1 MRGLTDFTE
10 DTLAVTDVIQPSSQR
25 ESDDRQLAVQAR
37 QDHAAFE
44 QLYRRY
50 VDRVYRYCY
59 VHTGDS
65 RDAEDLTAQTF
76 LAALEGIG
84 RYQQRGTF
92 AAWLFGIAWRKCN
105 DHHRRRYH
113 RPRLPLAAAGDL
125 DDPAAPD
132 LEQRAT
138 DLTLLDCVQQA
149 LGSLSPDRREALRLR
164 FWGGLSTAE
173 IAGVMGRRES
183 AVKMLVSR
191 AVADLRTRC
200 LDEE

>member
-1 MRGLTDFTE
+1 MT
-10 DTLAVTDVIQPSSQR
+10 VTDAIQPARQR
-25 ESDDRQLAVQAR
+25 EYDDRQLALAAQR
-37 QDHAAFE
+37 DHTAFE

-84 RYQQRGTF
+84 RYQRRGSF
-92 AAWLFGIAWRKCN
+92 AAWLFGIARRKCN
-105 DHHRRRYH
+105 DHHRRRYQ
-113 RPRLPLAAAGDL
+113 RPRVPLAAAGEL

-132 LEQRAT
+132 LEQGAADQR
-138 DLTLLDCVQQA
+138 LLACIHQA

-173 IAGVMGRRES
+173 IAHVMGRREG

-200 LDEE
+200 LDVE

>member
-1 MRGLTDFTE
+1 MT
-10 DTLAVTDVIQPSSQR
+10 VTDVIQPSRQR
-25 ESDDRQLAVQAR
+25 EGDDGELALSAQ

-50 VDRVYRYCY
+50 VDRVYRYCF

-84 RYQQRGTF
+84 RYQRRGSF

-105 DHHRRRYH
+105 DHHRRRY
-113 RPRLPLAAAGDL
+113 RRQPLPLAAAGDL
-125 DDPAAPD
+125 HDPAAPD
-132 LEQRAT
+132 LEQQAT
-138 DLTLLDCVQQA
+138 DRRLLGCVLRA

-164 FWGGLSTAE
+164 FWGGLNTAE
-173 IAGVMGRRES
+173 IAEVMGRREG

>member
-1 MRGLTDFTE
+1 MSE
-10 DTLAVTDVIQPSSQR
+10 EPLAVIDAIQPTR
-25 ESDDRQLAVQAR
+25 EGDSDDHELARAAR

-76 LAALEGIG
+76 LAAFEGIG
-84 RYQQRGTF
+84 RYHRRGSV

-105 DHHRRRYH
+105 DYHRRRY
-113 RPRLPLAAAGDL
+113 RQMRAPLAEADAL

-132 LEQRAT
+132 LDETVTEQR
-138 DLTLLDCVQQA
+138 LLDCVQKV
-149 LGSLSPDRREALRLR
+149 LGSLSADRREALRLR

-173 IAGVMGRRES
+173 IAEVMGRREG

-191 AVADLRTRC
+191 AVGDLRARC
-200 LDEE
+200 LHEE

>member
-1 MRGLTDFTE
+1 MS
-10 DTLAVTDVIQPSSQR
+10 VTDVIQPTRQR
-25 ESDDRQLAVQAR
+25 ERDDHQLAVAAQ

-84 RYQQRGTF
+84 RYRRRGSF

-105 DHHRRRYH
+105 DHHRRRYR
-113 RPRLPLAAAGDL
+113 RPHVPFAALGEL

-132 LEQRAT
+132 LEQGAMNQG
-138 DLTLLDCVQQA
+138 LLACIRQA
-149 LGSLSPDRREALRLR
+149 LGSLSPDRREALQLR

-173 IAGVMGRRES
+173 IADVMGRRES

-200 LDEE
+200 LDGE